1 MLPENIHG
9 TYSCHLHPSETNCF
23 LQKLL
28 LPVPLKLVA
37 MYIGQIAKGGIK

>member
-28 LPVPLKLVA
+28 PVPLKLVA